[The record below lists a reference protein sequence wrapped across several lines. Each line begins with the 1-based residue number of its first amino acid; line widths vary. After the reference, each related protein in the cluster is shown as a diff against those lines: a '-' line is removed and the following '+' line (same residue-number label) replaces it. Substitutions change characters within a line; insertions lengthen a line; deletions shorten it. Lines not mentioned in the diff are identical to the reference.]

1 MLVIEEGANTSP
13 RATTQGLKFSS
24 AEYSAEGF
32 LKILELVT
40 DIQTSMYNINASD
53 TMNNNWSRLPG
64 MGDSQ
69 HYK

>member
-24 AEYSAEGF
+24 AEYSAESF

-40 DIQTSMYNINASD
+40 DIQTSMYNI
-53 TMNNNWSRLPG
+53 MPLLP
-64 MGDSQ
+64 
-69 HYK
+69 